1 MPNRAILAIPG
12 LTRGL
17 IWGLAGLLAL
27 AAVPAHAEPTLAA
40 VKKRG
45 QLLCGINGQLPGFSV
60 QNERKEWA
68 GFEIDYCRAVAAAA
82 LGDGSKVRFVP
93 LTAVKRFD
101 ALRDGSI
108 DVLMR
113 NTTASLERTAG
124 TGVRDVTVIYV
135 DAQAVVVPKAL
146 NIKEVAELDGKTV
159 CVLRGTPYLPRL
171 QEWFAERKRAIVPAM
186 FDTQREMYQAFYDG
200 KCIGITQDI
209 SALTST
215 VIASGRANDYAMLP
229 DLVARDPL
237 APYVH
242 ALDPE
247 WLDVVRWTHF
257 ALLDEE
263 LGITQNNVDEQ
274 LRSPLPSVQRLLG
287 VAPVNGKLLGLD
299 EDRAYKAIK
308 QVGNY
313 AEIYERNVGKGSALK
328 FARGV
333 NALWSRGG
341 VMYPLPMQ

>member
-1 MPNRAILAIPG
+1 MRKLAA
-12 LTRGL
+12 LAVL
-17 IWGLAGLLAL
+17 GLAGLPAL
-27 AAVPAHAEPTLAA
+27 GALPAHAESTLAT

-45 QLLCGINGQLPGFSV
+45 QLLCGINGQLPGFSA
-60 QNERKEWA
+60 QNDRKEWV
-68 GFEIDYCRAVAAAA
+68 GFEIDYCRAVAAAV

-124 TGVRDVTVIYV
+124 TGVRDAVVIYV
-135 DAQAVVVPKAL
+135 DAQSVVVPKTL
-146 NIKEVAELDGKTV
+146 NIKELAELDGKTV
-159 CVLRGTPYLPRL
+159 CVLRGTPYLARL
-171 QEWFAERKRAIVPAM
+171 EEWFAERKRTVVPAM
-186 FDTQREMYQAFYDG
+186 FDTQVAMYQAFYDG
-200 KCIGITQDI
+200 KCTAITQDI
-209 SALTST
+209 SALAST
-215 VIASGRANDYAMLP
+215 VIASGRATDYTMLP
-229 DLVARDPL
+229 DIVARDPL
-237 APYVH
+237 APYVR
-242 ALDPE
+242 AGDEE

-257 ALLDEE
+257 ALLEAEE
-263 LGITQNNVDEQ
+263 LGVTQANVDEQ
-274 LRSPLPSVQRLLG
+274 LRSPLPTVRRLLG
-287 VAPVNGKLLGLD
+287 TVPDNAKMLGL
-299 EDRAYKAIK
+299 EEKWAYNAIK

-313 AEIYERNVGKGSALK
+313 AEIYERNVGKGSALR